1 MFLYFSIIFFIFSFI
16 VIKLCSKYNI
26 LIDDKSE
33 KHKKFSTQKKT
44 NLLGGFL
51 LIIFFCY
58 YLLDNSLNYPFV
70 IFLAII
76 FLVGIL
82 SDIKKINSASL
93 RFLLQ
98 LILVIFFVYFL
109 NIEIKYSKIDLFD
122 KFLKNQIFSVLFST
136 FCLLIL
142 INGSNFIDGINGLVI
157 KYYLLIYILIF
168 WNLNYFSFDLELLLY
183 LIIALIVVL
192 IFNLSGYI
200 FLGDSGSYLISLFTG
215 IFLIN
220 FSADNAAITPYL
232 IIVLLWYPCFELLF
246 SMIRRF
252 LKKTKTYKPD
262 TQHLH
267 QLVYK
272 FVKKKIYIKNDLV
285 IHLITS
291 SSINAY
297 NLVSFVVALNYIYN
311 SFIMLT
317 ILTINITSYLI
328 LYKLLRK

>member
-1 MFLYFSIIFFIFSFI
+1 M
-16 VIKLCSKYNI
+16 
-26 LIDDKSE
+26 
-33 KHKKFSTQKKT
+33 
-44 NLLGGFL
+44 
-51 LIIFFCY
+51 
-58 YLLDNSLNYPFV
+58 
-70 IFLAII
+70 
-76 FLVGIL
+76 
-82 SDIKKINSASL
+82 
-93 RFLLQ
+93 
-98 LILVIFFVYFL
+98 
-109 NIEIKYSKIDLFD
+109 FD

-168 WNLNYFSFDLELLLY
+168 WNLNYFSFELELLLY

-215 IFLIN
+215 LFLIN

-252 LKKTKTYKPD
+252 LKKTKTYEPD

-272 FVKKKIYIKNDLV
+272 FLKKKIYIKNDLV

>member
-16 VIKLCSKYNI
+16 IIKLCSKYNV

-44 NLLGGFL
+44 HLLGGFL

-70 IFLAII
+70 TFLVLI

-82 SDIKKINSASL
+82 SDIKKINSASF

-168 WNLNYFSFDLELLLY
+168 WNLNYFSFELELLLY

-252 LKKTKTYKPD
+252 LKKTKTYEPD

-272 FVKKKIYIKNDLV
+272 FLKKKIYIKNDLV

-317 ILTINITSYLI
+317 ILIINITSYLI
-328 LYKLLRK
+328 SYKLLRK

>member
-1 MFLYFSIIFFIFSFI
+1 M
-16 VIKLCSKYNI
+16 
-26 LIDDKSE
+26 
-33 KHKKFSTQKKT
+33 
-44 NLLGGFL
+44 
-51 LIIFFCY
+51 
-58 YLLDNSLNYPFV
+58 
-70 IFLAII
+70 
-76 FLVGIL
+76 
-82 SDIKKINSASL
+82 
-93 RFLLQ
+93 
-98 LILVIFFVYFL
+98 
-109 NIEIKYSKIDLFD
+109 FD